1 MLLSR
6 FWYVV
11 LALLLGGALFSLYLA
26 QSMYNRAGAKVVAEG
41 LYSDSQVV
49 AWYMRNVARERS
61 AQLIKFALQPD
72 VAKALS
78 DSSRSLDKVPS
89 KAQEAATSAIK
100 KLVGNVPEEFKFD
113 AVFAVDRHGRVVGQV
128 GYEQSKENPA
138 FELGGYPVVADALHG
153 YIRDDTFVWERLYT
167 VVARP
172 VEVST
177 GELPVGAVVGLRT
190 IDERFAREISERT
203 GAAIAFYRD
212 GLREAAGVP
221 EHFTKADLDGIV
233 NDLSQLPEDGDYNEK
248 GRSAVR
254 YITPTVGAVY
264 ARLPGQAWT
273 RGAGYAVGRK
283 AFELSS
289 PLAFFGA
296 ADDKD
301 KEEANLLVIVLV
313 VLVAI
318 GLGIGVSLL
327 EHTRPLIRFRQL
339 AEELAGG
346 KVDQLAASK
355 VNGVYRKIATLINDG
370 IDHAVAKG
378 GGSRRVADLQSVL
391 GDIPEQPAMSAF
403 AFPGEDSGVSSP
415 GFPAPA
421 TAPASGGAAPQPS
434 PRALPKPP
442 AQKRNPGLAQTM
454 PEGGL
459 SQLPDTGVEDE
470 KVMWRKVY
478 EEFVATKE
486 RCGETTSGLSY
497 EKFEGTL
504 KKNKAAIQERHK
516 VDRVKFTVYVKEGKA
531 ALKASPIRG

>member
-11 LALLLGGALFSLYLA
+11 LALLLAGAVFSLYLA
-26 QSMYNRAGAKVVAEG
+26 ESMFNRASGKVVAEG

-61 AQLIKFALQPD
+61 AQLIKFALDPD

-78 DSSRSLDKVPS
+78 DASKSTDKVSS
-89 KAQEAATSAIK
+89 KAKESAQSALK
-100 KLVGNVPEEFKFD
+100 KLAADVPAEFKFD
-113 AVFAVDRHGRVVGQV
+113 AVFAVDRHGRVVGQF
-128 GYEQSKENPA
+128 GYEQSTENPN

-172 VEVST
+172 VEVSA

-190 IDERFAREISERT
+190 IDERFARDISERT

-212 GLREAAGVP
+212 GVREAAGVP
-221 EHFTKADLDGIV
+221 ENFTKADLDGIV
-233 NDLSQLPEDGDYNEK
+233 SDLSQLPEDKDYNEK

-264 ARLPGQAWT
+264 ARLPGQAWS
-273 RGAGYAVGRK
+273 RGAGYVVGRK
-283 AFELSS
+283 AFELPH

-301 KEEANLLVIVLV
+301 KEEASLLVIA
-313 VLVAI
+313 LVAL
-318 GLGIGVSLL
+318 LGIAIGIGFSFL

-339 AEELAGG
+339 AEELATG

-355 VNGVYRKIATLINDG
+355 VNGVYRKIATLVNDG

-391 GDIPEQPAMSAF
+391 GDIPDQPAMSAF
-403 AFPGEDSGVSSP
+403 AFPSDDASSGGGIPVP
-415 GFPAPA
+415 PAP
-421 TAPASGGAAPQPS
+421 SGAQTSAPQAARP
-434 PRALPKPP
+434 LPKPP
-442 AQKRNPGLAQTM
+442 GQKRSPGLAQTM

-459 SQLPDTGVEDE
+459 ALAGDDDEDE
-470 KVMWRKVY
+470 PAMWRRVY

-486 RCGETTSGLSY
+486 KCGETTSGLSY

-504 KKNKAAIQERHK
+504 KKNKAAIQQRHN
-516 VDRVKFTVYVKEGKA
+516 VDRVKFTVYVKDGKA
-531 ALKASPIRG
+531 ALKASPIRV

>member
-11 LALLLGGALFSLYLA
+11 LAFVLAGAIFSLYLA
-26 QSMYNRAGAKVVAEG
+26 QSMFNRAGGKVVAEG

-78 DSSRSLDKVPS
+78 DASRSTDKIPE
-89 KAQEAATSAIK
+89 KARETASGALK
-100 KLVGNVPEEFKFD
+100 KLAAQVPEEFKFD

-128 GYEQSKENPA
+128 GYEQSKENPN

-172 VEVST
+172 VEVSA

-190 IDERFAREISERT
+190 IDEKFAREISERT
-203 GAAIAFYRD
+203 GAAVAFYRD

-233 NDLSQLPEDGDYNEK
+233 SDLAQLPQDKDYAEK

-264 ARLPGQAWT
+264 ARMPGEAWA

-283 AFELSS
+283 AFELPH

-301 KEEANLLVIVLV
+301 KEEASLSV
-313 VLVAI
+313 VLLIALLAMGV
-318 GLGIGVSLL
+318 GIGFSVL
-327 EHTRPLIRFRQL
+327 EHTRPLIRFRKL
-339 AEELAGG
+339 AEELAQG

-355 VNGVYRKIATLINDG
+355 VTGVYRQIATLINDG

-378 GGSRRVADLQSVL
+378 GGSRRAADLQSVL

-403 AFPGEDSGVSSP
+403 AFPSEDGPAIAPPSGPTASAPSSQVTSPARPLPRPP
-415 GFPAPA
+415 G
-421 TAPASGGAAPQPS
+421 G
-434 PRALPKPP
+434 
-442 AQKRNPGLAQTM
+442 KRPLAQTM
-454 PEGGL
+454 PEAGM
-459 SQLPDTGVEDE
+459 SVEAAQPEDE
-470 KVMWRKVY
+470 KQVWQRVY
-478 EEFVATKE
+478 QEFVAMKE
-486 RCGETTSGLSY
+486 QCGEQTAGLTY

-516 VDRVKFTVYVKEGKA
+516 VDQVKFTVYVKDGKA
-531 ALKASPIRG
+531 ALKASPIRA

>member
-11 LALLLGGALFSLYLA
+11 LALLLAGAVFSLYLA
-26 QSMYNRAGAKVVAEG
+26 QSMFNRAGAKVVAEG

-72 VAKALS
+72 VAKALRDAS
-78 DSSRSLDKVPS
+78 KSTDKIPS
-89 KAQEAATSAIK
+89 KAKDAATSAIK
-100 KLVGNVPEEFKFD
+100 KLADAVPDEFKFD
-113 AVFAVDRHGRVVGQV
+113 AVFAVDRHGRVVGQF
-128 GYEQSKENPA
+128 GYEQSTENPD

-203 GAAIAFYRD
+203 GAAVAFYRD

-221 EHFTKADLDGIV
+221 DNFTKADLDGIV
-233 NDLSQLPEDGDYNEK
+233 NDLSQLPEDKDYNEK
-248 GRSAVR
+248 GRSNVR

-264 ARLPGQAWT
+264 ARLPGQAWA
-273 RGAGYAVGRK
+273 RGAGYVVGRK
-283 AFELSS
+283 AFELPH

-301 KEEANLLVIVLV
+301 KEQANLFVIVLV
-313 VLVAI
+313 ALLSIA
-318 GLGIGVSLL
+318 LGIGFSML

-339 AEELAGG
+339 AEELAEG

-403 AFPGEDSGVSSP
+403 AFPSDESPVSSSP
-415 GFPAPA
+415 VPSPAPSS
-421 TAPASGGAAPQPS
+421 PQSAPQAGARPL
-434 PRALPKPP
+434 PRPP
-442 AQKRNPGLAQTM
+442 GQKRNQGLAQTM

-459 SQLPDTGVEDE
+459 SLALAEPDDE
-470 KVMWRKVY
+470 KATWRQVY
-478 EEFVATKE
+478 EEFVATKQK
-486 RCGETTSGLSY
+486 CGESTSGLSY

-504 KKNKAAIQERHK
+504 KKNKAAIQQRHK

-531 ALKASPIRG
+531 ALKASPIRA

>member
-11 LALLLGGALFSLYLA
+11 LAFVVSGAIFSLYLA
-26 QSMYNRAGAKVVAEG
+26 QSMFNRAGSKVVAEG

-49 AWYMRNVARERS
+49 AWYMRNMARERS
-61 AQLIKFALQPD
+61 AQLIKFSLQPE
-72 VAKALS
+72 VSKALS
-78 DSSRSLDKVPS
+78 ESSRAADKVPE
-89 KAQEAATSAIK
+89 KARESATSALK
-100 KLVGNVPEEFKFD
+100 KLAAQVPEEFRFD
-113 AVFAVDRHGRVVGQV
+113 AVFAVDRHGRVVAQF
-128 GYEQSKENPA
+128 GYEQSKENPN

-172 VEVST
+172 VEVSA

-190 IDERFAREISERT
+190 IDERFARDISERT
-203 GAAIAFYRD
+203 GAAVAFYRD

-233 NDLSQLPEDGDYNEK
+233 NDLSQLPSDKDYGEK

-264 ARLPGQAWT
+264 ARMPGEAWA

-283 AFELSS
+283 AFELPH

-301 KEEANLLVIVLV
+301 KEEASLVLV
-313 VLVAI
+313 VLIALLSMGV
-318 GLGIGVSLL
+318 GIGFSFL
-327 EHTRPLIRFRQL
+327 EHTRPLIRFRKL
-339 AEELAGG
+339 AEELAQG

-355 VNGVYRKIATLINDG
+355 VNGVYRQIATLINDG

-378 GGSRRVADLQSVL
+378 GGSRRAADLQSVL
-391 GDIPEQPAMSAF
+391 GDIPDQPAMSAF
-403 AFPGEDSGVSSP
+403 AFPSDDGPGVQPVSAPTSP
-415 GFPAPA
+415 QAA
-421 TAPASGGAAPQPS
+421 TAPARPL
-434 PRALPKPP
+434 PRPP
-442 AQKRNPGLAQTM
+442 AGKRNLAQTM
-454 PEGGL
+454 PEAGM
-459 SQLPDTGVEDE
+459 GVPAAEPEDE
-470 KVMWRKVY
+470 KDAWQRVFKD
-478 EEFVATKE
+478 FVALKE
-486 RCGETTSGLSY
+486 QCGEQTAGLTY

-516 VDRVKFTVYVKEGKA
+516 VEEVKFTVYVKDGKA
-531 ALKASPIRG
+531 ALKASPIRA